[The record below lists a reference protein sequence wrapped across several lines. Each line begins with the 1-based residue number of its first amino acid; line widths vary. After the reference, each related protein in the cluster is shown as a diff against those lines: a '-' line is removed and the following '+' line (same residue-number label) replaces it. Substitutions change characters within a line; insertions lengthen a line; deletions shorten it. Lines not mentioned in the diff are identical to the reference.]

1 MCVCILYI
9 SLNTGL
15 LVTVGIYTIR
25 TYCNVAAIY
34 SLVGVVGVVG
44 VVGNGYKPV

>member
-1 MCVCILYI
+1 MCVCIKH
-9 SLNTGL
+9 
-15 LVTVGIYTIR
+15 TIR

-44 VVGNGYKPV
+44 NGYKPV